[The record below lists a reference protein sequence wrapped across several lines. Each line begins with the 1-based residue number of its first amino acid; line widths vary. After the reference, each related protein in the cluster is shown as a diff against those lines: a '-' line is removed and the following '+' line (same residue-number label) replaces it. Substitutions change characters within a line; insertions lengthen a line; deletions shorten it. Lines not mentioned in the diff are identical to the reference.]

1 MLQAFADTIETFI
14 DRIGRAVSWLTLA
27 MVLTTFLVVVLRYV
41 FNTGWIALQESIS
54 YMHALVFLIG
64 ASYTLKYDEHV
75 RVDIFYRKLGDKGRA
90 WVDLLGSLFILLPVM
105 IFIIWISW
113 DYIFNSWVVLED
125 SREAGGLAG
134 VFLLKSVILLMA
146 GLLILQS
153 IALILRSLNKLLQV
167 QR

>member
-14 DRIGRAVSWLTLA
+14 DRIGRAVSWLTLV

-75 RVDIFYRKLGDKGRA
+75 RVDIFYQKLGEKGRA
-90 WVDLLGSLFILLPVM
+90 WIDLLGSLFVLLPVM

-113 DYIFNSWVVLED
+113 DYIFNSWVVLEG

-134 VFLLKSVILLMA
+134 VFLLKSVILVMA
-146 GLLILQS
+146 GLLILQT
-153 IALILRSLNKLLQV
+153 IALMLRSLNKLLQV